1 MGHPIGGRH
10 EIKTAYNRL
19 WEAKTRGILI
29 RPANDGYWLADVPLP
44 EEASEAARIA
54 RKVRPKRPPTI
65 FDGRPT
71 GLPRGRARALNEAQ
85 VEAARRMLLSGKS
98 FREVANYFVVTEG
111 GLRLYFPRGGIK
123 AFREQYASDVQPRRV
138 VRKRIGTKR
147 PGAGRKPTIPEETV
161 DRMVEMRLGGAEV
174 RAISEALGVS
184 IFMVYRWL
192 KRRGAVRRLA

>member
-1 MGHPIGGRH
+1 VVQPQG
-10 EIKTAYNRL
+10 
-19 WEAKTRGILI
+19 
-29 RPANDGYWLADVPLP
+29 

-71 GLPRGRARALNEAQ
+71 GLPRGRARTLNEAQ

-111 GLRLYFPRGGIK
+111 GLRLYFPRGGIR
-123 AFREQYASDVQPRRV
+123 AFREKYASEINNVQPRRV

-147 PGAGRKPTIPEETV
+147 PGAGRKLTIDEETI

-174 RAISEALGVS
+174 RAISEELGVS

-192 KRRGAVRRLA
+192 KRRGAVSRLA